1 MKKIITMKKIS
12 TLILSLFSTAIFAQE
27 KIRLDE
33 VEPQPTVTLEQKIGQ
48 MLMLGVGSVTSVD
61 ANNPVVKAIQKG
73 YVGGILLF
81 ERNISPENSKK
92 KLAQLTAD
100 LQSYASVPLLI
111 SIDQEG
117 GKVNRLKEKYGF
129 PKSVTA
135 KYLGNVNDTC
145 ITRQYADSTAST
157 LQKMGINLNF
167 APTVDIHQDT
177 NPVIG
182 KFERAYST
190 NTETIV
196 KQATQVIEA
205 HRQYGIMTALKHF
218 PGHGSSRADTHVGV
232 ADVTPYWSENEV
244 TPYVEM
250 LRNNEV
256 DGVLVAHVVNE
267 KLDPE
272 GNPASLSKKIVT
284 DYLRGTLGYN
294 GIVYTDDMQMH
305 AITEHYGV
313 RESIKKAI
321 LAGDDVLVFSNA
333 IPTKGRKDVAA
344 TEMIDMI
351 VDMVQ
356 KGEISEERI
365 NESYYRIIAFKKN
378 LKNNKTAKL

>member
-73 YVGGILLF
+73 CVGGILLF

>member
-1 MKKIITMKKIS
+1 MKKFTMMKKIS

-48 MLMLGVGSVTSVD
+48 MLMLGVGSATSVD

-135 KYLGNVNDTC
+135 KHLGSVNDTC

-182 KFERAYST
+182 KFERAYSA

-250 LRNNEV
+250 LKNNEI

-305 AITEHYGV
+305 PITEHYGV
-313 RESIKKAI
+313 RESIKRAI
-321 LAGDDVLVFSNA
+321 LADDDVLVCSNA